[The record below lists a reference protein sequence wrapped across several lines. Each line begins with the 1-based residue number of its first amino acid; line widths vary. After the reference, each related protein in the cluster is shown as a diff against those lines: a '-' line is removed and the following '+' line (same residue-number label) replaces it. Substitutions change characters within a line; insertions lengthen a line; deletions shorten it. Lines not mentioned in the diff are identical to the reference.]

1 MFDML
6 KRTLTLGFLVFF
18 ALFANLSFAQTVQ
31 DADALAGPPDLLGIA
46 ERGKLVVA
54 MTSFDNAPFYSVK
67 DGHLVGIDVELSE
80 DIAAALGVEVEF
92 DRTAETFN
100 DVVAK
105 VKNGEADLAIS
116 KISRTNSRA
125 LVVAFSNPY
134 VRLKNA
140 LMFNRLNLA
149 QKSQGKDL
157 GEYVREFDG
166 NLGVIEK
173 SSFANFA
180 KTRFPKANIVAFKN
194 WGEVVDATI
203 SGTVD
208 AAYRDEFEVRRIAED
223 RPETSISLRTVTIG
237 DARDA
242 IAVAAPWNA
251 PRLLAIVNQVIDDRP
266 TELNADDVIA
276 LYRASIAVEG
286 TH

>member
-6 KRTLTLGFLVFF
+6 KRTIPLATILSVV
-18 ALFANLSFAQTVQ
+18 LFAAISSAQTVP
-31 DADALAGPPDLLGIA
+31 DEASLAGPPDLMGI
-46 ERGKLVVA
+46 EQRGKLIVA

-67 DGHLVGIDVELSE
+67 DGHLEGIDVDLSE
-80 DIAAALGVEVEF
+80 DIADALGVELEF

-105 VKNGEADLAIS
+105 VKNGEADIAIS

-149 QKSQGKDL
+149 QKSQGQDL
-157 GEYVREFDG
+157 GEYVRNFDG

-180 KTRFPKANIVAFKN
+180 KLRFPNANIVAFKT
-194 WGEVVDATI
+194 WAEVVEATI
-203 SGTVD
+203 AGDVD

-223 RPETSISLRTVTIG
+223 QPETSISLRAVTIA
-237 DARDA
+237 DARDS
-242 IAVAAPWNA
+242 IAVAVPWNST
-251 PRLLAIVNQVIDDRP
+251 RLLAIVNQVIDDRP
-266 TELNADDVIA
+266 TELNADDVIEM
-276 LYRASIAVEG
+276 YRKSISTEG
-286 TH
+286 GH

>member
-1 MFDML
+1 MFNTL
-6 KRTLTLGFLVFF
+6 KRTLTLGSLVFF
-18 ALFANLSFAQTVQ
+18 ALFANLSVAQTVQ

-67 DGHLVGIDVELSE
+67 DGHLEGIDVDLSE

-105 VKNGEADLAIS
+105 VKNGEADLAVS

-140 LMFNRLNLA
+140 LMFNRLSLA

-157 GEYVREFDG
+157 GDYVREFDG

-180 KTRFPKANIVAFKN
+180 KTRFPNANIIAFKT

-242 IAVAAPWNA
+242 IAVAVPWNA
-251 PRLLAIVNQVIDDRP
+251 PRLLAIVNQVIDDRA
-266 TELNADDVIA
+266 TELNADDIIA
-276 LYRASIAVEG
+276 MYRNSIAVEG
-286 TH
+286 AH

>member
-1 MFDML
+1 MFATL
-6 KRTLTLGFLVFF
+6 KRMISAATILSV
-18 ALFANLSFAQTVQ
+18 ALLATVSVAQTVP
-31 DADALAGPPDLLGIA
+31 DAATLEGPPDLLGIA
-46 ERGKLVVA
+46 QRGKLVVA

-67 DGHLVGIDVELSE
+67 DGHLEGIDVDLSE
-80 DIAAALGVEVEF
+80 DIAEALGVEVEF
-92 DRTAETFN
+92 DRSAETFN

-105 VKNGEADLAIS
+105 VKNGEADIAVS

-149 QKSQGKDL
+149 QKSQGQDL
-157 GEYVREFDG
+157 GEYVRNFDG

-180 KTRFPKANIVAFKN
+180 KLRFPKANIVAFKT
-194 WGEVVDATI
+194 WKEVVDATI
-203 SGTVD
+203 AGKVD

-223 RPETSISLRTVTIG
+223 QPETSISLRAVTIA
-237 DARDA
+237 DARDS
-242 IAVAAPWNA
+242 IAVAVPWNA

-266 TELNADDVIA
+266 TELNADDVIDM
-276 LYRASIAVEG
+276 YRKSIATEG
-286 TH
+286 EH

>member
-18 ALFANLSFAQTVQ
+18 ALFANLSVAQTVQ

-180 KTRFPKANIVAFKN
+180 KTRFPKANIVAFKS
-194 WGEVVDATI
+194 WSEVVDATI

>member
-1 MFDML
+1 ML
-6 KRTLTLGFLVFF
+6 KRMLTLGAMVLAGFF
-18 ALFANLSFAQTVQ
+18 ATPSFAQSSTA
-31 DADALAGPPDLLGIA
+31 ADALAGPPDLVGIA
-46 ERGKLVVA
+46 DRGKLVVA

-67 DGHLVGIDVELSE
+67 DGKLEGIDVDLSN
-80 DIAAALGVEVEF
+80 DIAQALGVPVEF

-105 VKNGEADLAIS
+105 VKNGEVDMAIS

-125 LVVAFSNPY
+125 LVVAFSTPY

-149 QKSQGKDL
+149 QKSRGKDL
-157 GEYVREFDG
+157 GEYIRNFDG

-173 SSFANFA
+173 SSFANYA
-180 KTRFPKANIVAFKN
+180 KTRFPKANIVAFKT
-194 WGEVVDATI
+194 WAEVVDATI
-203 SGTVD
+203 AGKVD

-223 RPETSISLRTVTIG
+223 QPETSISLRTVTIA
-237 DARDA
+237 DARDS
-242 IAVAAPWNA
+242 IAVALPWNA

-266 TELNADDVIA
+266 VELNADDVIEM
-276 LYRASIAVEG
+276 YRKSISGEG

>member
-18 ALFANLSFAQTVQ
+18 AVFANLSVAQTVQ

-180 KTRFPKANIVAFKN
+180 KTRFPKANIVDFKN

-203 SGTVD
+203 SGAVD

-276 LYRASIAVEG
+276 LYRASIAGEG

>member
-18 ALFANLSFAQTVQ
+18 ALFANLSVAQTVQ

>member
-6 KRTLTLGFLVFF
+6 KRTIPLATILSVVIF
-18 ALFANLSFAQTVQ
+18 ATISAAQTVP
-31 DADALAGPPDLLGIA
+31 DEASLAGPPDLMGI
-46 ERGKLVVA
+46 EQRGKLIVA

-67 DGHLVGIDVELSE
+67 DGHLEGIDVDLSE
-80 DIAAALGVEVEF
+80 DIADALGVEVEF

-105 VKNGEADLAIS
+105 VKNGEADIAIS

-149 QKSQGKDL
+149 QKSQGQDL
-157 GEYVREFDG
+157 GEYVRNFDG

-180 KTRFPKANIVAFKN
+180 KLRFPNANIVAFKT
-194 WGEVVDATI
+194 WAEVVEATI
-203 SGTVD
+203 AGEVD

-223 RPETSISLRTVTIG
+223 QPETSISLRAVTIA
-237 DARDA
+237 DARDS
-242 IAVAAPWNA
+242 IAVAVPWNST
-251 PRLLAIVNQVIDDRP
+251 RLLAIVNQVIDDRP
-266 TELNADDVIA
+266 TELNADDVIEM
-276 LYRASIAVEG
+276 YRKSISTEG
-286 TH
+286 GH

>member
-1 MFDML
+1 
-6 KRTLTLGFLVFF
+6 LVFF
-18 ALFANLSFAQTVQ
+18 AVFANLSVAQTVQ

>member
-1 MFDML
+1 MFGML
-6 KRTLTLGFLVFF
+6 KRTLTIGAMLFVAFF
-18 ALFANLSFAQTVQ
+18 ATLTVAQTVP
-31 DADALAGPPDLLGIA
+31 DAATLAGPPDLLGIA
-46 ERGKLVVA
+46 ARGKLIVA

-67 DGHLVGIDVELSE
+67 DGHLEGIDVDLSN
-80 DIAAALGVEVEF
+80 DIAEALGVEVEI
-92 DRTAETFN
+92 DRSAETFN

-105 VKNGEADLAIS
+105 VKNGEADIAVS

-157 GEYVREFDG
+157 GDYVRDFDG

-180 KTRFPKANIVAFKN
+180 KLRFPNANIVPFKT
-194 WGEVVDATI
+194 WGDVVDATI
-203 SGTVD
+203 AGKVD

-223 RPETSISLRTVTIG
+223 RPETSISLRTVTIA
-237 DARDA
+237 DARDS
-242 IAVAAPWNA
+242 IAVAVPWNA

-276 LYRASIAVEG
+276 MYRKSIAPEG
-286 TH
+286 EH

>member
-6 KRTLTLGFLVFF
+6 KRSLSLGTMVFF
-18 ALFANLSFAQTVQ
+18 ALFATFSFAQDVP
-31 DADALAGPPDLLGIA
+31 DANTLAGPPDLVGIA
-46 ERGKLVVA
+46 ERGKLIVA

-67 DGHLVGIDVELSE
+67 DGHLEGIDVDLGHE
-80 DIAAALGVEVEF
+80 IADALGVEVEF

-105 VKNGEADLAIS
+105 VKNGEADIAIS

-125 LVVAFSNPY
+125 MVVAFSTPY

-140 LMFNRLNLA
+140 LMFNRLRLA
-149 QKSQGKDL
+149 QKSQGQEL
-157 GEYVREFDG
+157 GDYVRNFDG

-180 KTRFPKANIVAFKN
+180 KIRFPKANIVPFKT
-194 WGEVVDATI
+194 WAEVVDATI
-203 SGTVD
+203 SGDVD

-223 RPETSISLRTVTIG
+223 RPETSISLRTVTIS
-237 DARDA
+237 DARDS

-251 PRLLAIVNQVIDDRP
+251 PRLLAIINQVIDDRS
-266 TELNADDVIA
+266 TSLNADDVIA
-276 LYRASIAVEG
+276 MYRKSIATEG
-286 TH
+286 EH

>member
-18 ALFANLSFAQTVQ
+18 ALFANLSVAQTVQ

-157 GEYVREFDG
+157 GEYVREFNG

-276 LYRASIAVEG
+276 LYRASLAVEG

>member
-18 ALFANLSFAQTVQ
+18 ALFANLSVAQTVQ

-276 LYRASIAVEG
+276 LYRASLAVEG

>member
-18 ALFANLSFAQTVQ
+18 AVFANLSVAQTVQ

>member
-18 ALFANLSFAQTVQ
+18 ALFANLSVAQTVQ

-166 NLGVIEK
+166 NLGVIEN

-180 KTRFPKANIVAFKN
+180 KTRFPKANIVAFKT

-266 TELNADDVIA
+266 SELNADDVIA

>member
-6 KRTLTLGFLVFF
+6 KRFLSLGTMVFVAFF
-18 ALFANLSFAQTVQ
+18 ATLSFAQDVT
-31 DADALAGPPDLLGIA
+31 DANTLAGPPDLAGIA
-46 ERGKLVVA
+46 ERGKLVIA

-67 DGHLVGIDVELSE
+67 DGHLEGIDVDLGH
-80 DIAAALGVEVEF
+80 DIADALGVEVEF

-105 VKNGEADLAIS
+105 VKNGEADIAIS
-116 KISRTNSRA
+116 KISRTNARA
-125 LVVAFSNPY
+125 MVVAFSTPY

-149 QKSQGKDL
+149 QKSQGQDL
-157 GEYVREFDG
+157 GDYVRNFDG

-180 KTRFPKANIVAFKN
+180 KIRFPKANIVAFKT

-203 SGTVD
+203 AGDVD

-223 RPETSISLRTVTIG
+223 RPETSISLRTVTIS
-237 DARDA
+237 DARDS

-251 PRLLAIVNQVIDDRP
+251 PRLLAIINQVIDDRS
-266 TELNADDVIA
+266 TSLNADDVIA
-276 LYRASIAVEG
+276 MYRKSIAPEG
-286 TH
+286 EH

>member
-18 ALFANLSFAQTVQ
+18 ALFANLSVAQTVQ

-203 SGTVD
+203 SGAVD

>member
-1 MFDML
+1 MFGML
-6 KRTLTLGFLVFF
+6 KRTLTIAAMLFV
-18 ALFANLSFAQTVQ
+18 ALFATFTVAQTVP
-31 DADALAGPPDLLGIA
+31 DATTLAGPPDLLGIA
-46 ERGKLVVA
+46 ARGKLIVA

-67 DGHLVGIDVELSE
+67 DGHLEGIDVELSN
-80 DIAAALGVEVEF
+80 DIAEALGVEVEF
-92 DRTAETFN
+92 DRSAETFN

-105 VKNGEADLAIS
+105 VKNGEADIAVS

-157 GEYVREFDG
+157 GDYVRNFDG

-173 SSFANFA
+173 SSFATFA
-180 KTRFPKANIVAFKN
+180 KLRFPNANIVAFKT
-194 WGEVVDATI
+194 WGDVVDATI
-203 SGTVD
+203 AGKVD

-223 RPETSISLRTVTIG
+223 RPETSISLRTVTIA
-237 DARDA
+237 DARDS
-242 IAVAAPWNA
+242 IAVAVPWNA

-276 LYRASIAVEG
+276 MYRKSIAPEG
-286 TH
+286 EH

>member
-1 MFDML
+1 MVLMAFWA
-6 KRTLTLGFLVFF
+6 TC
-18 ALFANLSFAQTVQ
+18 AAAQTAS
-31 DADALAGPPDLLGIA
+31 DSSALAGPPDLIGIA
-46 ERGKLVVA
+46 ERGHLVVA

-67 DGHLVGIDVELSE
+67 DGKLVGIDVDLSN
-80 DIAAALGVEVEF
+80 DIAAALGVDVVF

-105 VKNGEADLAIS
+105 VKNGEADIAVS
-116 KISRTNSRA
+116 KISRTNARA
-125 LVVAFSNPY
+125 LVVAFSDPY

-149 QKSQGKDL
+149 QKSQGQDL
-157 GEYVREFDG
+157 GDYIRNFNGD
-166 NLGVIEK
+166 LGVIEN

-180 KTRFPKANIVAFKN
+180 KLRFPKANLVPFKT

-203 SGTVD
+203 AGKID

-223 RPETSISLRTVTIG
+223 RPETSISLRTVTIA

-242 IAVAAPWNA
+242 IAVAVPWNA
-251 PRLLAIVNQVIDDRP
+251 PRLLAMVNQVIDDRP

-276 LYRASIAVEG
+276 LYRKSIAPQAE
-286 TH
+286 H